1 MGVQDRVAEVLG
13 CEGGVSKPKKLK
25 LTSAEIREALEK
37 SYGLEAVL
45 VFEVPDATGHRNKPR
60 RIDAIAVGCWPS
72 RGLYLH
78 AIEIK
83 VSRGDFLRELKDP
96 EKAETL
102 VRNCDCM
109 FIAAPKGMVK
119 PAELPE
125 TWGLLEVSDAG
136 KVYKT
141 KAATVSTRETPDHGF
156 YVALVRAVVEQ
167 RSEKK
172 ELEAIRSKAN
182 GDAWARA
189 EKHFEDDRD
198 RLMDALKDA
207 REKLHEFQS
216 MAGRF
221 GRLNPSDV
229 GRMLDAIQSLK
240 GDYGALNSMGANAQK
255 IVDEVD
261 AIKTAAKAIFDGPPA
276 P

>member
-1 MGVQDRVAEVLG
+1 M
-13 CEGGVSKPKKLK
+13 SKPKKTK
-25 LTSAEIREALEK
+25 LTAADIRKALEK

-45 VFEVPDATGHRNKPR
+45 VFEVPDATGHRQKPR

-102 VRNCDCM
+102 ARNCDTM
-109 FIAAPKGMVK
+109 SIAAPKGMVK
-119 PAELPE
+119 ADELPA
-125 TWGLLEVSDAG
+125 TWGLLEVSESG

-141 KAATVSTRETPDHGF
+141 KAAATTERPPPDHGF

-172 ELEAIRSKAN
+172 ELEAIRDKA
-182 GDAWARA
+182 
-189 EKHFEDDRD
+189 
-198 RLMDALKDA
+198 
-207 REKLHEFQS
+207 S
-216 MAGRF
+216 
-221 GRLNPSDV
+221 
-229 GRMLDAIQSLK
+229 
-240 GDYGALNSMGANAQK
+240 
-255 IVDEVD
+255 
-261 AIKTAAKAIFDGPPA
+261 
-276 P
+276 